1 MTTTPSPL
9 LGRVTALLDEAARTY
24 AGTTAA
30 AEIDTVRARLDE
42 PLRVAVAGKAKAGK
56 STLLNA
62 LVGEVLAPTDAGEC
76 TRIVTWYRNGH
87 TYRTLLAERGGPL
100 RTVPFDRVDGAVVPD
115 LGGLG
120 ADRIDRLVVEWP
132 SATLRVLT
140 LIDTP
145 GIGSLSADVSART
158 VAFLAPEDEVPSE
171 ADAVVYLMR
180 HLHATDVRFLEA
192 FHDADAAQATPVNA
206 VGVLSRADEVGAGR
220 LDALASAARIADRY
234 RTDPTVRRLC
244 QTVVP
249 VAGLLAQAAATL
261 TTPEYEALA
270 RLASLPADEAAGLL
284 ISVDRFA
291 GGPSPLGLAEEERR
305 RLLDRLGMFGVRLA
319 DARLRAHPAPTAPWL
334 AGELRRASGID
345 GLREVLAT
353 RFASQAELL
362 KSRSALLAVE
372 RLVHHHPVP
381 GSDEL
386 AGRAEAVRASSHEL
400 TELRLR
406 QAIRSGAVELR
417 AADAADLERLLGG
430 GDGTPAARLGLA
442 PGAVPAE
449 VRAAALAELARWQRR
464 AEHPLSSPAVVDA
477 ARVAV
482 RTCEGMVAALP
493 LPSA

>member
-1 MTTTPSPL
+1 MSATTSPL
-9 LGRVTALLDEAARTY
+9 LGRVAALLGEAARTY
-24 AGTTAA
+24 AGTTATP
-30 AEIDTVRARLDE
+30 ELDTVRARLDE

-76 TRIVTWYRNGH
+76 TRVVTWYRSGH
-87 TYRTLLAERGGPL
+87 TYRTLLAERGEPL
-100 RTVPFDRVDGAVVPD
+100 RPVPFDRVDGAVVPD
-115 LGGLG
+115 LGGLA

-132 SATLRVLT
+132 SATLRALT

-145 GIGSLSADVSART
+145 GIGSLSTDVSART
-158 VAFLAPEDEVPSE
+158 VAFLAPDDETPSE

-180 HLHATDVRFLEA
+180 HLHASDVRFLEA

-220 LDALASAARIADRY
+220 LDALTSASRIAERY

-261 TTPEYEALA
+261 TTPEYAALA
-270 RLASLPADEAAGLL
+270 RLAALPADDAAGLL
-284 ISVDRFA
+284 VSVDRFA
-291 GGPSPLGLAEEERR
+291 TGPSPLGLAEEERR
-305 RLLDRLGMFGVRLA
+305 RLLDRLGLFGVRLA
-319 DARLRAHPAPTAPWL
+319 DAGLRSHPAPSAPWL

-345 GLREVLAT
+345 DLREVLAT

-362 KSRSALLAVE
+362 KARSALLAVE
-372 RLVHHHPVP
+372 RLVRHHPVP
-381 GSDEL
+381 GSDAL

-406 QAIRSGAVELR
+406 QALRSGAVELR
-417 AADAADLERLLGG
+417 AADAADLERLLGA
-430 GDGTPAARLGLA
+430 GDSTPPARLGLA
-442 PGAVPAE
+442 PDADAGA
-449 VRAAALAELARWQRR
+449 VRAATLAELARWQRR

-482 RTCEGMVAALP
+482 RTCEGLLDALAP
-493 LPSA
+493 PTP